1 MNPNDVQI
9 LLVEDNP
16 DDAELTMDALNERN
30 LANQV
35 HHVED
40 GQQAIDFLFG
50 QGKFSYRASDPKP
63 KLILLDL
70 KLPKVSGLEVLHIIK
85 KDERTRTIPVVVLTS
100 SREEKDLIESYKLGV
115 NSFVTKPVNFN
126 EFSEAVANLGMYWLI
141 LNQQPE

>member
-1 MNPNDVQI
+1 MIPNDVQI

-16 DDAELTMDALNERN
+16 ADSELTMDALRDRN

-40 GQQAIDFLFG
+40 GQQAVDFLFG
-50 QGKFSYRASDPKP
+50 QGKYSGRNTDAKP

-70 KLPKVSGLEVLHIIK
+70 KLPKLSGLDVLQIIK

-100 SREEKDLIESYKLGV
+100 SREEKDLIESYQLGV
-115 NSFVTKPVNFN
+115 NSYVTKPVNFN
-126 EFSEAVANLGMYWLI
+126 DFSEAGANLGMYWLM

>member
-1 MNPNDVQI
+1 MIPNDVQI

-16 DDAELTMDALNERN
+16 ADSELTMDALRDRN

-40 GQQAIDFLFG
+40 GQQAVDFLFG
-50 QGKFSYRASDPKP
+50 QGKYSGRNTDAKP

-70 KLPKVSGLEVLHIIK
+70 KLPKLSGLDVLQIIK

-100 SREEKDLIESYKLGV
+100 SREEKDLIESYQLGV
-115 NSFVTKPVNFN
+115 NSYVTKPVNFN
-126 EFSEAVANLGMYWLI
+126 DFSEAVANLGMYWLI